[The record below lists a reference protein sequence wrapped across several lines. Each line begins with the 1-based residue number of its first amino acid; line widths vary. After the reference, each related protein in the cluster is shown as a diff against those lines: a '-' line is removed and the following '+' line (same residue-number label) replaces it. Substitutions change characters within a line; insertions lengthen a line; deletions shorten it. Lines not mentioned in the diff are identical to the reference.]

1 MNINIMDE
9 ISIRYFLK
17 KKKYQILHQFYNII
31 NRKIGIQNNKLIK
44 KLIFKIKEIYFLSW
58 MKYNNLKEIYQKK
71 YNKIY
76 IRIIKYYNT

>member
-44 KLIFKIKEIYFLSW
+44 KLIFKIKEIYFLS
-58 MKYNNLKEIYQKK
+58 
-71 YNKIY
+71 
-76 IRIIKYYNT
+76 